1 MRSLRL
7 ITLEPIGAAAAAPI
21 EVGRTLDVSA
31 AGLRVETTRALVTG
45 QDLELQIAA
54 GDRLISAKGRVVH
67 LEPTGTFVLTG
78 IEWVEVSAE
87 DLAFLVGLGPSGH

>member
-1 MRSLRL
+1 MA
-7 ITLEPIGAAAAAPI
+7 PAAPI
-21 EVGRTLDVSA
+21 EVGRTLDVSE
-31 AGLRVETTRALVTG
+31 AGLRVETTRELLAG

-78 IEWVEVSAE
+78 IEWVDISAE
-87 DLAFLVGLGPSGH
+87 DLAFLVGLGPSGD